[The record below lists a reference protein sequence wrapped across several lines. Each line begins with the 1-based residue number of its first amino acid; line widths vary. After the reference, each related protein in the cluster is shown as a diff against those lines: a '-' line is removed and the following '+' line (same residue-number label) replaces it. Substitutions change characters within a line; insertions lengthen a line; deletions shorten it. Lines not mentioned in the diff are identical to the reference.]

1 MKRKHT
7 LLLIITLLMT
17 SMAVADDIEPP
28 PLPGEDGDL
37 DTDPDEPQTPSG
49 EAEADPEDL
58 EDLEDREQFDPDR
71 IDQDRGI
78 EETET
83 DEYTSGGV
91 EETGISGVISSITSA
106 IGSLIPF

>member
-1 MKRKHT
+1 MKRKHILIVITT
-7 LLLIITLLMT
+7 LLVT

-37 DTDPDEPQTPSG
+37 ETSPDEPSTPSG
-49 EAEADPEDL
+49 EVEADPEDL
-58 EDLEDREQFDPDR
+58 EDREEFDPDR